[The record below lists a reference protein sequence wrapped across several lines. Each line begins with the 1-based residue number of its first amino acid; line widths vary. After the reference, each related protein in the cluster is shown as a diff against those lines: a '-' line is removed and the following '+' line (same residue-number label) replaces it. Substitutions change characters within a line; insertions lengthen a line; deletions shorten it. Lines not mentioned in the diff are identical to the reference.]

1 MSVKCTGTTPD
12 IEIIY
17 EDNHLLAVN
26 KPSGLLSQK
35 DYTKQPD
42 VLTLCKEYLK
52 KEYNKP
58 GEAFLGLLHRLD
70 KPVSGVMLMAKTSKS
85 ASRISRQIRE
95 RSVEKNYLAI
105 VEGSAPKNGFL
116 NHFLKK
122 DSKTNTVSIVD
133 ANTKG
138 GKESQLTYQTIAKK
152 NNLSIVKIHLLT
164 GRPHQIRVQFS
175 GEGYPIW
182 GDKKYGNN
190 QSGTIALHAYQLIIT
205 HPTLK
210 KSLPIQAT
218 PPNSLP
224 WNYFSTAEIL

>member
-1 MSVKCTGTTPD
+1 MDVKRTGTKPD
-12 IEIIY
+12 IDIIY

-26 KPSGLLSQK
+26 KPSGLLSQE
-35 DYTKQPD
+35 DHTKAPD

-52 KEYNKP
+52 REYNKP

-70 KPVSGVMLMAKTSKS
+70 KPVSGVMLMAKTSKA

-95 RSVEKNYLAI
+95 RSVEKNYLAV
-105 VEGSAPKNGFL
+105 VEGFAPKNGFF

-122 DSKTNTVSIVD
+122 DSNTNTVKIVE

-152 NNLSIVKIHLLT
+152 NNLSVVEIHLLT

-190 QSGTIALHAYQLIIT
+190 QSGTIALHAFQLKII

-210 KSLPIQAT
+210 NSLTIQAE
-218 PPNSLP
+218 PPQSLP
-224 WNYFSTAEIL
+224 WNYFSDTKFL